1 MASLIRVFGD
11 WQVAEDALMDATE
24 RALVRW
30 PRDGTPDDPI
40 AWLLTTARRSGIDQI
55 RRASTRV
62 RTANDV
68 ALDLTLR
75 AEERQDTPMQRDDDT
90 LRLVF
95 TCCHPALSR
104 EAQVA
109 LTLRTIGGLTAE
121 EIARAFLV
129 PTTTMAQRLVR
140 ARRKIHGAG
149 IPFRI
154 PEGDE
159 RAGRMSAVLRVI
171 YLIFNEGYA
180 STQGDTYIR
189 RELCDE
195 ALRLCEVLCGLVPDP
210 EASGLWSLMQFHHA
224 RSAAR
229 IGANGEPILLAD
241 QDRSAWDH
249 SAIIQAHTRLMTV
262 LTSTPAGPYMLQA
275 CIAGCHCGAATF
287 DETDWRQVSS
297 LYLALLHLQPTPV
310 IRMNYAVAVA
320 FDRGWQT
327 GLNLLDGLAQE
338 LTTSHTF
345 HTARSQL
352 LERLGRK
359 DEAIT
364 AVQTALRC
372 VGDSIEQRWLEQR
385 LMTLTGATA

>member
-11 WQVAEDALMDATE
+11 WQGADDARLDATE

-30 PRDGTPDDPI
+30 PKDGTPDDPI
-40 AWLLTTARRSGIDQI
+40 AWLLTTARRAGIDRI
-55 RRASTRV
+55 RRANTRV
-62 RTANDV
+62 RTADAV
-68 ALDLTLR
+68 GLDLTLR
-75 AEERQDTPMQRDDDT
+75 AEERQDTPMQQDDDT

-129 PTTTMAQRLVR
+129 PTATMAQRLVR

-159 RAGRMSAVLRVI
+159 RAGRMNAVLRVI

-180 STQGDTYIR
+180 STQGDAYVR
-189 RELCDE
+189 HELCHE
-195 ALRLCEVLCGLVPDP
+195 ALRLCKVLCALVPDS
-210 EASGLWSLMQFHHA
+210 ESHGLLSLMQFHHA

-229 IGANGEPILLAD
+229 TGANGEPILLAD
-241 QDRSAWDH
+241 QDRSIWDAE
-249 SAIIQAHTRLMTV
+249 AITEAHARLIGV
-262 LTSTPAGPYMLQA
+262 LPLGPAGPYVLQA
-275 CIAGCHCGAATF
+275 CIAGCHCDATSF
-287 DETDWRQVSS
+287 EETDWRQISG
-297 LYLALLHLQPTPV
+297 LYLALLRLQPTPV

-320 FDRGWQT
+320 FDSGWQA
-327 GLNLLDGLAQE
+327 GLTILDGLNEE
-338 LTTSHTF
+338 LATSHTF

-352 LERLGRK
+352 LERLGRTQ
-359 DEAIT
+359 DAIV
-364 AVQTALRC
+364 AVQTALMC
-372 VGDSIEQRWLEQR
+372 VGESVEQRWLQQR
-385 LMTLTGATA
+385 LTTLTTTTA